1 MPAFLLGPELS
12 IPILRS
18 TELSTS
24 QLIHHGGSQLGTLW
38 EIQDQSGEQYTIFS
52 CRRDTRSLD
61 AAFFADCLSRDQQ
74 LEHCFFRRWVSD
86 ADQSFEA
93 ASSGLYL
100 FITGRGQS
108 FYVA

>member
-1 MPAFLLGPELS
+1 MPALLLGPELS

-24 QLIHHGGSQLGTLW
+24 QLIHHVGNQLATLW
-38 EIQDQSGEQYTIFS
+38 QIQEQSGEQYQIFS
-52 CRRDTRSLD
+52 CRRDTRSVD
-61 AAFFADCLSRDQQ
+61 AAFVADCLSRDQQ
-74 LEHCFFRRWVSD
+74 LEHCFISRWLSD

-100 FITGRGQS
+100 FGTGRGQP
-108 FYVA
+108 FYLA